1 MPRKYA
7 RRIKLRPKRRYPT
20 RRRYKRGGLSTTK
33 VRQLSFPDK
42 VIVRLPY
49 AFNSQ
54 LTSVTSFQNT
64 VWNINSLFDP
74 EETYVGHQPRGF
86 DQWATIYNRYRV
98 FAVSGSI
105 VIRQRGAHGI
115 SANLIFTNSNTTLT
129 SAGLPTE
136 LVRSGMPKVTSS
148 NQPPIRINF
157 RKSLASIAGVSP
169 SVYKSD
175 DRYQALTT
183 ANPAEVICMHQFV
196 KAMDGTTAMDY
207 EYEIKMI
214 FHTEFF
220 DKNNLPL
227 S

>member
-1 MPRKYA
+1 MPRKYVK
-7 RRIKLRPKRRYPT
+7 RRKLRRTTRRY
-20 RRRYKRGGLSTTK
+20 RRRRATKTTK
-33 VRQLSFPDK
+33 IRQLSFPDK

-54 LTSVTSFQNT
+54 LQAVVPWQDT

-74 EETYVGHQPRGF
+74 EETYIGHQPRGF

-98 FAVSGSI
+98 FAISGSI
-105 VIRQRGAHGI
+105 VLRQRAAHGI
-115 SANLIFTNSNTTLT
+115 SANLIFTNSSTPLT

-157 RKSLASIAGVSP
+157 RKSLASIVGVSP

-175 DRYQALTT
+175 DRYSAVTT

-196 KAMDGTTAMDY
+196 KSMDGATLMDY

-214 FHTEFF
+214 YHTEFY

>member
-1 MPRKYA
+1 MPPKYVK
-7 RRIKLRPKRRYPT
+7 RRRFKRRYPL
-20 RRRYKRGGLSTTK
+20 RRRFKRGTTKTTK

-42 VIVRLPY
+42 VLVRLPY

-54 LTSVTSFQNT
+54 LQSVVPWQDT

-74 EETYVGHQPRGF
+74 EETYIGHQPRGF

-98 FAVSGSI
+98 YAISGSI
-105 VIRQRGAHGI
+105 VLRQRAAHGI
-115 SANLIFTNSNTTLT
+115 SANLVFTNSSTPLT
-129 SAGLPTE
+129 SAGIPTE

-157 RKSLASIAGVSP
+157 RKSLPAIAGVSP

-175 DRYQALTT
+175 DRYQALTS

-196 KAMDGTTAMDY
+196 KSLDGATLLDY
-207 EYEIKMI
+207 EYEIKMVY
-214 FHTEFF
+214 HTEFF